1 MKIMF
6 DDLTYEAQVMLLSEA
21 GVSSPKEMKWDI
33 FPVLQRPYFDRLVI
47 FDQKVNKNFDFSE
60 KNNIFIWLD

>member
-21 GVSSPKEMKWDI
+21 GVSSPKEMKWAI
-33 FPVLQRPYFDRLVI
+33 FPVL
-47 FDQKVNKNFDFSE
+47 
-60 KNNIFIWLD
+60 